1 MANTKKFHSGIVKKR
16 VLINCTEDKVW
27 KKISNI
33 VGLPEWINAIKKA
46 SYLSKIKRGVG
57 AIRGLTFDD
66 GNVIEEHIVMWSPKQ
81 SFSYVATTGLPL
93 RVYHATLSI
102 QPKNKKSVYLTWS
115 SYLNSKK
122 MTTKQ
127 FKEFVLYLETFYEK
141 SLRNIKNQ
149 LES

>member
-1 MANTKKFHSGIVKKR
+1 MTNTKRFHSSTVKKR
-16 VLINCTEDKVW
+16 VLINATKDKVW

-33 VGLPEWINAIKKA
+33 VGLPQWIDEIKKA
-46 SYLSKIKRGVG
+46 SYLSKIKRGIG
-57 AIRGLTFDD
+57 AIRRLTFDD
-66 GNVIEEHIVMWSPKQ
+66 GNVIEEHIVMWCPKQ

-141 SLRNIKNQ
+141 SLKNIKNQ
-149 LES
+149 VES

>member
-16 VLINCTEDKVW
+16 VLINATEDKVW
-27 KKISNI
+27 EKISNI
-33 VGLPEWINAIKKA
+33 VGLPEWIDEIKKA
-46 SYLSKIKRGVG
+46 SYLSKIKRGIG
-57 AIRGLTFDD
+57 AIRKLTFDD
-66 GNVIEEHIVMWSPKQ
+66 RNVIEEQVVMWIPKQ

-102 QPKNKKSVYLTWS
+102 QPKNKKSVYLIWS
-115 SYLNSKK
+115 SYLDSKK

-149 LES
+149 LED